1 MKGLSQNDFSKS
13 LPLIFLPHTDK
24 SNENVGFLFLVH
36 AVLQGSFSPLDSD
49 TKPQKALQ
57 GGVAQYS
64 AGNGP
69 HRLESHL
76 LLWQLIGDIAL
87 APLADSVQKAAP
99 QHPAHISADIVCSG
113 FFPGKA
119 AIPVSSP

>member
-1 MKGLSQNDFSKS
+1 M
-13 LPLIFLPHTDK
+13 
-24 SNENVGFLFLVH
+24 
-36 AVLQGSFSPLDSD
+36 QGSPSPLDSD
-49 TKPQKALQ
+49 AKPQKALQ
-57 GGVAQYS
+57 GGVAQHS

-87 APLADSVQKAAP
+87 ALLADSVQKAAP

-113 FFPGKA
+113 FFPGKGSGHSRFLSVVIIA
-119 AIPVSSP
+119 ESVADIMDGFLVQCCNFHCISLS